1 LIVDLLP
8 AFDADELLYIFDE
21 MKASC
26 AAALA
31 RNKIMKI
38 LQAGATR
45 RMSRMSRAQAIGAV
59 SLGALAMGAF
69 AIGALALGALA
80 IGRLAVGRAR
90 IGRLE
95 IDELIIRQR
104 DES

>member
-38 LQAGATR
+38 LQARATR
-45 RMSRMSRAQAIGAV
+45 RMNRMSRAQAIGAL

-69 AIGALALGALA
+69 AIGALALGAFA
-80 IGRLAVGRAR
+80 IGRLAIGRAR

-104 DES
+104 NES

>member
-21 MKASC
+21 MKTSC

-38 LQAGATR
+38 LQARATR
-45 RMSRMSRAQAIGAV
+45 RMKRISRAQAIGAL
-59 SLGALAMGAF
+59 SLGALAIGAF

-80 IGRLAVGRAR
+80 IGRLAIGRAR

-104 DES
+104 NDS

>member
-1 LIVDLLP
+1 MGRGS
-8 AFDADELLYIFDE
+8 AFDADKLLYIFDE

-38 LQAGATR
+38 LQAQATR
-45 RMSRMSRAQAIGAV
+45 RTSRMSRAQAIGAL
-59 SLGALAMGAF
+59 SLGTLAVGAF

-80 IGRLAVGRAR
+80 IGRLAIGRAR

-104 DES
+104 NGS

>member
-1 LIVDLLP
+1 
-8 AFDADELLYIFDE
+8 LLYIFDE

-31 RNKIMKI
+31 RNNIMKI
-38 LQAGATR
+38 LQARATQPL
-45 RMSRMSRAQAIGAV
+45 SRISRAQ
-59 SLGALAMGAF
+59 

-80 IGRLAVGRAR
+80 IGRLAIGRAR

-104 DES
+104 NES

>member
-1 LIVDLLP
+1 MP
-8 AFDADELLYIFDE
+8 SKLLYIFGRNE
-21 MKASC
+21 SIVLV
-26 AAALA
+26 ALA
-31 RNKIMKI
+31 RNNIMKI
-38 LQAGATR
+38 LQARATR
-45 RMSRMSRAQAIGAV
+45 RMNRISRAQAIGAL

-80 IGRLAVGRAR
+80 IGRLAIRRAR

-104 DES
+104 NES

>member
-1 LIVDLLP
+1 
-8 AFDADELLYIFDE
+8 LLYIFHE

-26 AAALA
+26 AGALA

-38 LQAGATR
+38 LQARTTR
-45 RMSRMSRAQAIGAV
+45 RPKTISRAQAIGAL

-80 IGRLAVGRAR
+80 IGRLAIGRAR
-90 IGRLE
+90 VGRLE

-104 DES
+104 NER